1 MSSRFAAWRFPF
13 VLALLLSLVMIARPP
28 VFNGDVAEYSLDTI
42 ALATHGSTDI
52 RLADIARARELIP
65 AYAQVYDAL
74 AADINAGREKIYPA
88 FVRGR
93 EGKVYSIHFFGYS
106 ALGAIPY
113 KVLDTLHRSPFR
125 SFQIVNLA
133 AVFVLGLALRRFF
146 GSDARALA
154 GVGLF
159 MLCGGALY
167 VNWTSPECVSAA
179 GLLAGML
186 LFWSGAPAWGAVV
199 AGIAGQQ
206 NPTIM
211 FFFGFAPLLLALKH
225 YGRGM
230 SPADSVRAVLT
241 KRNVAGLALGA
252 AVFALPPL
260 YNLYQWGVPNII
272 AKMYSDPTLIGKVR
286 LVSFYFDLNQGM
298 ILAIPAVAVALLA
311 WGWGRG
317 RQARGNAL
325 VLAACTLFTLA
336 LAVPALAVLNWNSG
350 AAGVMRYGFWAAMPF
365 VFALLV
371 RLAERPRWPLAA
383 VIAIGVVQA
392 AAMANALSYSY
403 VEFSP
408 LARTLLQRAPNLYHP
423 EPEIFAERNG
433 RNDDYIQPDRVY
445 VYKVDGHP
453 VKTLVNAANPR
464 ADLLLCGS
472 GGRLAPDNRYVES
485 AHGWRYVDGPARCIN
500 DGSPNRSF
508 VADQFTTGVGISLA
522 SGWSGVERN
531 GGAWDGVW
539 SDGARSHLVLTT
551 AGLNPE
557 TLSLS
562 GQYLDGNHRTR
573 VIVNG
578 EDLGWHQLNQEGPLA
593 LPARVRSAATLE
605 VQLEHEAPHSPG
617 ATDPRKLAFFLQQ
630 VDLHGAATAAA
641 QAR

>member
-1 MSSRFAAWRFPF
+1 MSPKFAAWRFPF

-28 VFNGDVAEYSLDTI
+28 VFNGDVVEYTLDTI
-42 ALATHGSTDI
+42 ALATHGSADI
-52 RLADIARARELIP
+52 RPADIARARELVP
-65 AYAQVYDAL
+65 QFAGPYDTL
-74 AADINAGREKIYPA
+74 AADLQAGRDKVYPA

-106 ALGAIPY
+106 ALAALPY

-125 SFQIVNLA
+125 SFQVVNLL

-146 GSDARALA
+146 GSDVKALA
-154 GVGLF
+154 GVALF

-179 GLLAGML
+179 GLLAGLL
-186 LFWSGAPAWGAVV
+186 LFWSGAPAWGALA

-225 YGRGM
+225 YRAGSSLG
-230 SPADSVRAVLT
+230 ASVRAVLT
-241 KRNVAGLALGA
+241 GRNVAGLALGA
-252 AVFALPPL
+252 AVFALPML
-260 YNLYQWGVPNII
+260 FNLYQWGVPNII
-272 AKMYSDPTLIGKVR
+272 AKLFSDPGLISGVR
-286 LVSFYFDLNQGM
+286 LVSFFFDLNQGM

-317 RQARGNAL
+317 KAARGDAL
-325 VLAACTLFTLA
+325 VLGACALFTLA

-371 RLAERPRWPLAA
+371 RLAERPRWPAALVIALAA
-383 VIAIGVVQA
+383 VQA
-392 AAMANALSYSY
+392 GAMANALSYGY

-408 LARTLLQRAPNLYHP
+408 VARTLLERAPDLYHP

-445 VYKVDGHP
+445 VYAVDGRP
-453 VKTLVNAANPR
+453 VKTLVNAANQR
-464 ADLLLCGS
+464 ANLLLCG
-472 GGRLAPDNRYVES
+472 GGMLAPDNRYVES
-485 AHGWRYVDGPARCIN
+485 TRGWRYIDGPARCIA
-500 DGSPNRSF
+500 DGAPNRSF
-508 VADQFTTGVGISLA
+508 IADQFTTGAGIRLA
-522 SGWSGVERN
+522 SGWHAVERN
-531 GGAWDGVW
+531 GGGWDGVW
-539 SDGARSHLVLTT
+539 SDGSRSRLVLAT
-551 AGLNPE
+551 AGLNPQ
-557 TLSLS
+557 TLALT
-562 GQYLDGNHRTR
+562 GQYLEGNRRTR
-573 VIVNG
+573 VTVNG
-578 EDLGWHQLNQEGPLA
+578 QDLGWHQLNQEGPMA
-593 LPARVRSAATLE
+593 LPAAARQAAALDVE
-605 VQLEHEAPHSPG
+605 LQHEAAHAPG
-617 ATDPRKLAFFLQQ
+617 PTDPRKLAFFLQQ
-630 VDLHGAATAAA
+630 VDLRGAAATAA